1 MEGGTNL
8 PQKEAKMSDEQWIPG
23 SKAEL
28 LSAIEREWNLLM
40 DVVEKLKGAGRLTA
54 PDEGG
59 WSPKD
64 NLAHLSEW
72 MNVLMGYHMDRRP
85 AYEVLGVSEEVTKG
99 WDMEVINPVL
109 FERNRNRSTADVL
122 DELKRVYATLL
133 NKLES
138 TSFEDLL
145 MPRHADDP
153 EKRPVLMWV
162 LGDTTEHF
170 AEHRATIEKM
180 L

>member
-1 MEGGTNL
+1 MAE
-8 PQKEAKMSDEQWIPG
+8 EQWVPG
-23 SKAEL
+23 TKAEL
-28 LSAIEREWNLLM
+28 MSAIQREWKLLM
-40 DVVEKLKGAGRLTA
+40 DLVAKLDEQKMTA

-64 NLAHLSEW
+64 NLAHLAEW
-72 MNVLMGYHMDRRP
+72 MNALMGYHLDRRP
-85 AYEVLGVSEEVTKG
+85 SHEVFGVPEEVTKD

-109 FERNRNRSTADVL
+109 FERNKDRSTEEVL
-122 DELKRVYATLL
+122 EHLRQVYGDLVA
-133 NKLES
+133 KLEAM
-138 TSFEDLL
+138 SFEDLL
-145 MPRHADDP
+145 KPRHADDP

-170 AEHRATIEKM
+170 AEHREIIQKM

>member
-1 MEGGTNL
+1 
-8 PQKEAKMSDEQWIPG
+8 MSNEEWVPG
-23 SKAEL
+23 SKTEL
-28 LSAIEREWNLLM
+28 MASIEREWKLLM
-40 DVVEKLKGAGRLTA
+40 DVVAKLDFTQMTT

-59 WSPKD
+59 WTPKD

-72 MNVLMGYHMDRRP
+72 MNSLMGYHLDRRP
-85 AYEVLGVSEEVTKG
+85 PHEVMKVSEEVTKG
-99 WDMEVINPVL
+99 WNMEIINPVL
-109 FERNRNRSTADVL
+109 FERNRNRPLQDVL
-122 DELKRVYATLL
+122 AELKNTYAELV

-138 TSFEDLL
+138 MTYEDLL
-145 MPRHADDP
+145 KPRHADDP

-162 LGDTTEHF
+162 LGDTTDHF

>member
-1 MEGGTNL
+1 
-8 PQKEAKMSDEQWIPG
+8 MSDEEWIPG

-28 LSAIEREWNLLM
+28 ISAIKREWKLLM
-40 DVVEKLKGAGRLTA
+40 DVVAKLDEQKMTT

-72 MNVLMGYHMDRRP
+72 MNSMMGYHIDKRP
-85 AYEVLGVSEEVTKG
+85 AHEVMRLTEEQTRD

-109 FERNRNRSTADVL
+109 FERNKDRSIEDVL
-122 DELKRVYATLL
+122 NELKQTYEKVLA
-133 NKLES
+133 KLDGM
-138 TSFEDLL
+138 SFEEL
-145 MPRHADDP
+145 MAPRHAQDP
-153 EKRPVLMWV
+153 EKRPLLLWV
-162 LGDTTEHF
+162 IGDTSGHF
-170 AEHRATIEKM
+170 EEHREVLERM

>member
-1 MEGGTNL
+1 
-8 PQKEAKMSDEQWIPG
+8 MSDVEWVPG

-28 LSAIEREWNLLM
+28 MASIEREWKCLM
-40 DVVEKLKGAGRLTA
+40 DVVTKLDFTQMTM
-54 PDEGG
+54 PDSGG

-64 NLAHLSEW
+64 NLAHLTEW
-72 MNVLMGYHMDRRP
+72 MHALMGVHLDRRP
-85 AYEVLGVSEEVTKG
+85 AHEVLNVSEEVTKG
-99 WDMEVINPVL
+99 WDMEIINPVL
-109 FERNRNRSTADVL
+109 FERNRNRPLQDVL
-122 DELKRVYATLL
+122 SELKSVYAELV

-138 TSFEDLL
+138 MTYEELL

-153 EKRPVLMWV
+153 EKRPLLMWV
-162 LGDTTEHF
+162 LGDTTDHF

>member
-1 MEGGTNL
+1 
-8 PQKEAKMSDEQWIPG
+8 MSEEQWVPG

-28 LSAIEREWNLLM
+28 MSAIKREWNALM
-40 DVVEKLKGAGRLTA
+40 DVVARLEAANKITTT
-54 PDEGG
+54 DEGG

-72 MNVLMGYHMDRRP
+72 MNSLMGYHMDKRP
-85 AYEVLGVSEEVTKG
+85 PHEVMGVSEEVTKG

-109 FERNRNRSTADVL
+109 FERNRDRSLEDVK
-122 DELKRVYATLL
+122 DELKQVYERLVA
-133 NKLES
+133 KLDAM
-138 TSFEDLL
+138 SFEDL
-145 MPRHADDP
+145 MKPRHANDP
-153 EKRPVLMWV
+153 EKHPLLLWI

-170 AEHRATIEKM
+170 AEHRETIEKM